1 MKTTKLFFMAALALM
16 TAACSN
22 DENDLTAPQP
32 QKAEGITITAQ
43 LAPKT
48 SGTTTRAVSDGGNKI
63 ESVWAENE
71 HIAVLYEVS
80 STKYV
85 ADATITAV
93 DGSGTA
99 TIEFTVESGT
109 ADNTECTLV
118 YPLSA
123 AKTDKTGVKDAATLL
138 ASQNGTLN
146 ANLDVRVGAGK
157 IQITTPS
164 LDVTTQPAAQF
175 AIFKFTTKD
184 MAGSSTVN
192 VKSLTITVGAD
203 SYVITPSTATS
214 TLYAALPATTS
225 GTITFNATDGDSKK
239 HFFSKNGVTIE
250 KGKFY
255 QSTIKLISYST
266 PLTMEALTDGTIV
279 ITSPKNG
286 MQFSLNS
293 GKMAINPEAD
303 GDGDNTKF
311 TINVNAGEKMAF
323 YGDGTNITNY
333 YGTKITD
340 GTAQVKVYGNIMSLV
355 DETGYETATALLAEN
370 TFDSFFDSNANLT
383 DASGLLLP
391 ATTLSSRCYS
401 FLFNGCAA
409 LTAAPA
415 LPATSL
421 ASYCY
426 SAMFN
431 NCVAL
436 TAAPALPAKVLS
448 QRCYQN
454 MFKGCTKLSS
464 VTCLAT
470 DISANNCL
478 FNWLQSAGTGATNPT
493 LYVDASMTGATW
505 NNGSF
510 TVTAKP

>member
-1 MKTTKLFFMAALALM
+1 MAALAL
-16 TAACSN
+16 TFAACSN
-22 DENDLTAPQP
+22 DDNDILNPAQTA
-32 QKAEGITITAQ
+32 KGEGITITAT
-43 LAPKT
+43 LAPKDA
-48 SGTTTRAVSDGGNKI
+48 GATTRAVSEGTGEI
-63 ESVWAENE
+63 VASWETHE
-71 HIAVLYEVS
+71 HIAILYEKAG
-80 STKYV
+80 TKYA
-85 ADATITAV
+85 ADATIEGV
-93 DGSGTA
+93 DANGVA
-99 TIEFTVESGT
+99 TIKFTVESGT
-109 ADNTECTLV
+109 PDNTECTLV
-118 YPLSA
+118 YPGDA
-123 AKTDKTGVKDAATLL
+123 AKDDHTGVKDAAELL
-138 ASQNGTLN
+138 AEQDGRLSYK
-146 ANLDVRVGAGK
+146 LDVRVGAGTIK
-157 IQITTPS
+157 TSTPS

-175 AIFKFTTKD
+175 AIFKFD
-184 MAGSSTVN
+184 
-192 VKSLTITVGAD
+192 VKNFDASASVSVKPLTITVGAD
-203 SYVITPSTATS
+203 SYVITPSTAKS

-225 GTITFNATDGDSKK
+225 GTVTFNATDGDSKK

-266 PLTMEALTDGTIV
+266 PLTMEALTAGTIV
-279 ITSPKNG
+279 IKSPKVNMQYSQNG
-286 MQFSLNS
+286 GS
-293 GKMAINPEAD
+293 KMKIYSSDDFP
-303 GDGDNTKF
+303 
-311 TINVNAGEKMAF
+311 INVSAGDKVAF
-323 YGDGTNITNY
+323 YGDGTNITAYN
-333 YGTKITD
+333 GTKIAG

-355 DETGYETATALLAEN
+355 DETGYETATALSAEQ

-391 ATTLSSRCYS
+391 ATTLTTRCYE

-436 TAAPALPAKVLS
+436 TAAPALPAKVLAP
-448 QRCYQN
+448 RCYQN

-478 FNWLQSAGTGATNPT
+478 NNWLQSAGTGATNPT

-510 TVTAKP
+510 AVKAKP